1 MIVPKNKIVTTN
13 KKTLRKNVSKEC
25 CIVSINI
32 LMPSECRISL
42 SILFKKKVN
51 NSINNQI
58 KLPFFF
64 NYLSILIILNMEK
77 ILRFSKLKFGGR
89 TAFKIKV
96 E

>member
-64 NYLSILIILNMEK
+64 QLPEYPDYFEYGKNTK
-77 ILRFSKLKFGGR
+77 IFQ
-89 TAFKIKV
+89 V
-96 E
+96 EIRR